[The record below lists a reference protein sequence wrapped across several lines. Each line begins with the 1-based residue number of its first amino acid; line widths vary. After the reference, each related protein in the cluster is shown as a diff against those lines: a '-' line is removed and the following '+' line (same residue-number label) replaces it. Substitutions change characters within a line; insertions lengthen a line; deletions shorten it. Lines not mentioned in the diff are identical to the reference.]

1 VQKQSWAGFSQ
12 FATSNRGH
20 LAKVPASQQLTTPAQ
35 PPRSITNRAR
45 DAGVAFSKFVWNVQ
59 VTSLRRIT

>member
-35 PPRSITNRAR
+35 PPRSIMNRAR
-45 DAGVAFSKFVWNVQ
+45 DARCYGFEVGLKPASDIFAENY
-59 VTSLRRIT
+59 